1 MHTTRHK
8 DQRSHVERNQKQ
20 RFMKKIEPVIKKS
33 VVLLSVNTVGG
44 VWLWQQLTHEK
55 PNQSIFTLVVAVVVV
70 VIVVVVVVVV
80 VIPE

>member
-1 MHTTRHK
+1 MVSCGAQSKAALH
-8 DQRSHVERNQKQ
+8 E
-20 RFMKKIEPVIKKS
+20 KKIEPVIKKS

-55 PNQSIFTLVVAVVVV
+55 PNQSIFTSVVVVVV